1 MQRAAV
7 LKAGQVQV
15 IQRRGEYLHI
25 VTRDIRGT
33 SELVLPLDGR
43 LVTGEGDEEAAVG
56 RRAYV
61 ERGSDIVI
69 TETAVGDGTPL
80 SVCRR
85 SLQDDGRMCVDV
97 RKRTKTG
104 ETAHMRIIMS
114 SVEEEPKARPR
125 PATAVGHHGRRG
137 EGDHAVSVPSHCE
150 DKSCSTTFVSDP
162 FKLSVSEI
170 LLAPPCMRFGLQRV
184 PEKTSQRLPR
194 G

>member
-114 SVEEEPKARPR
+114 SVEEEPKA
-125 PATAVGHHGRRG
+125 
-137 EGDHAVSVPSHCE
+137 
-150 DKSCSTTFVSDP
+150 
-162 FKLSVSEI
+162 
-170 LLAPPCMRFGLQRV
+170 
-184 PEKTSQRLPR
+184 
-194 G
+194 